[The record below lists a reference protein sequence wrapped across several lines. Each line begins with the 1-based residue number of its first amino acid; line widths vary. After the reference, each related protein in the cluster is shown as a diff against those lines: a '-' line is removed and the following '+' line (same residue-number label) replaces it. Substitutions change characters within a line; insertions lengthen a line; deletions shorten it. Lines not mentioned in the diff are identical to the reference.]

1 MSSPERL
8 TAVVPADLDGE
19 RLDRA
24 LVALFP
30 GRSRA
35 LLQKHIEAGAV
46 TVDGVVPKARTVV
59 NAGAEIQYTPPKVE
73 PLALVAEEI
82 PLSVLYED
90 EHLLVVDKPAGLV
103 VHPALG
109 HDRGTLV
116 NAVLHHVQGLEHE
129 EGDLRPGIVHR
140 LDRDTTGCLVVAKTP
155 RAHERLGEAFAAR
168 QVEKVYVA
176 VVKGS
181 LKSEAGT
188 FDTLYGR
195 HPTERKRFSSK
206 VQTGKRA
213 VTHYRVLERF
223 DHATLVEIRLETG
236 RTHQIRAHFADA
248 GHPLVG
254 DEVYGRRGGPDFE
267 RPALHALRLSFA
279 HPISGQPVAALAP
292 WPEDLLRLVEGLR
305 RSKAGAPKKR

>member
-1 MSSPERL
+1 MTTEGPLS
-8 TAVVPADLDGE
+8 AIVPPDLDGE
-19 RLDRA
+19 RLDRV

-46 TVDGVVPKARTVV
+46 TVDGVVPKARTPVV
-59 NAGAEIQYTPPKVE
+59 AGAQVVYTPPPVE
-73 PLALVAEEI
+73 PLALVAEDI
-82 PLSVLYED
+82 PLSILYED
-90 EHLLVVDKPAGLV
+90 EHLLIVDKPAGLV

-109 HDRGTLV
+109 HASGTLV
-116 NAVLHHVQGLEHE
+116 NAVLHHVQDLERDE
-129 EGDLRPGIVHR
+129 DDVRPGIVHR

-155 RAHERLGEAFAAR
+155 RAHELLSQAFAER

-181 LKSEAGT
+181 PKSDSGT

-206 VQTGKRA
+206 VQSGKRA
-213 VTHYRVLERF
+213 VTHYRVLERY
-223 DHATLVEIRLETG
+223 AQAALVEVRLETG

-254 DEVYGRRGGPDFE
+254 DTLYGRKGGLDFG
-267 RPALHALRLSFA
+267 RPALHAARLAFL
-279 HPISGQPVAALAP
+279 HPITQVEVAAEAP
-292 WPEDLLRLVEGLR
+292 WPADLRGLVEGLR
-305 RSKAGAPKKR
+305 RSQAARPKSR

>member
-1 MSSPERL
+1 MTTEGPLS
-8 TAVVPADLDGE
+8 AIVPPDLDGE
-19 RLDRA
+19 RLDRV
-24 LVALFP
+24 LVVLFP

-46 TVDGVVPKARTVV
+46 TVDGVVPKARTPVT
-59 NAGAEIQYTPPKVE
+59 AGAQIRYTPPPVE
-73 PLALVAEEI
+73 PLALVAEDI
-82 PLSVLYED
+82 PLSILYED
-90 EHLLVVDKPAGLV
+90 EHLLIVDKPAGLV

-109 HDRGTLV
+109 HASGTLV
-116 NAVLHHVQGLEHE
+116 NAVLHHVQDLERDE
-129 EGDLRPGIVHR
+129 DDVRPGIVHR

-155 RAHERLGEAFAAR
+155 RTHELLSQAFAER

-181 LKSEAGT
+181 PKSDSGT

-206 VQTGKRA
+206 VQSGKRA
-213 VTHYRVLERF
+213 VTHYRVLERYA
-223 DHATLVEIRLETG
+223 HAALVEVRLETG

-254 DEVYGRRGGPDFE
+254 DTLYGRKGGVDFE
-267 RPALHALRLSFA
+267 RPALHAARLAFL
-279 HPISGQPVAALAP
+279 HPITQVPLVAEAP
-292 WPEDLLRLVEGLR
+292 WPADLLGLVEGMR
-305 RSKAGAPKKR
+305 RGQAARPKSR